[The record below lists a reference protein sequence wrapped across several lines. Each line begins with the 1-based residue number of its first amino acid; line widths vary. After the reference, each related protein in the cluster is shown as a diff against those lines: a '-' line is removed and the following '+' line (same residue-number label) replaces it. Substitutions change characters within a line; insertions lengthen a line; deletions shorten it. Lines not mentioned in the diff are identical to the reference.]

1 MDHDQLL
8 RLYPAERNRLLA
20 SLSRLVGPTDAQDLA
35 NETLLRALA
44 AVDDFRGDAAL
55 STWLH
60 RIGVNL
66 AYDLLRKR
74 SRNPV
79 LSVEQGINDPE
90 TIAEAGDGL
99 RLERR
104 QMSECVQ
111 KLLAKMP
118 PQQRQVLAQADM
130 LDQTVPEIARD
141 AGITTGNAKI
151 RLHRARRAMKA
162 VLERHCD
169 LENQDSGVLCCQPK
183 AVSAQAPVSFSVA
196 VSSKRCTDPVRS
208 TEKHDA

>member
-1 MDHDQLL
+1 MDRDQLL
-8 RLYPAERNRLLA
+8 RGYPAERDRLLV

-35 NETLLRALA
+35 NETLLCALA
-44 AVDDFRGDAAL
+44 AIDTFRGDAAL

-66 AYDLLRKR
+66 AYDLLRKNRR
-74 SRNPV
+74 SPV
-79 LSVEQGINDPE
+79 LAAEQGGDVPE
-90 TIAEAGDGL
+90 AVDQPVNGEQ
-99 RLERR
+99 LEQR
-104 QMSECVQ
+104 QMSQCVQ
-111 KLLAKMP
+111 NLLAKLP

-141 AGITTGNAKI
+141 TGITTGNAKI

-162 VLERHCD
+162 VLESHCD
-169 LENQDSGVLCCQPK
+169 LEHQDSGVLCCQPK
-183 AVSAQAPVSFSVA
+183 AVSAQGPVSFSVA
-196 VSSKRCTDPVRS
+196 ASSKTGTDPVLS

>member
-1 MDHDQLL
+1 MDCEQLL
-8 RLYPAERNRLLA
+8 GQFPAERRRLLA
-20 SLSRLVGPTDAQDLA
+20 SLARLVGPTEAQDLA

-44 AVDDFRGDAAL
+44 AVDEFRGDAAL

-74 SRNPV
+74 SRSPV
-79 LSVEQGINDPE
+79 LSAEQGIDVPE
-90 TIAEAGDGL
+90 TIAKAGDG
-99 RLERR
+99 RWLEQR
-104 QMSECVQ
+104 QMSQCVQ
-111 KLLAKMP
+111 SLLAKLP
-118 PQQRQVLAQADM
+118 AQQRQVLAQADM

-162 VLERHCD
+162 VLEKHCD
-169 LENQDSGVLCCQPK
+169 LEHQDSGVLCCLPK
-183 AVSAQAPVSFSVA
+183 RASAQAPVSFTVS
-196 VSSKRCTDPVRS
+196 VSSKRCTDPLRP